1 MRNTRS
7 NDNGRAFVLPQPGE
21 GLKAFH
27 AFGHYRDLPAD
38 MRSIPAAYGDHREQ
52 CKQPRNSTKTVPGF
66 WRQWSSKHGWVD
78 RVKAHDADLS
88 RQQRERFARE
98 LIEAKDNAAK
108 VAKAALSLLVYRLKD
123 LDMNEIPVSALGSW
137 FKTFVEVQL
146 RALGD
151 SEKLDHKVEIEPI
164 TVTYV
169 LPDGKRMEDYRVPAG
184 DPD

>member
-1 MRNTRS
+1 MASGADN
-7 NDNGRAFVLPQPGE
+7 NGRAFVSPQPGE
-21 GLKAFH
+21 SSRAFH
-27 AFGHYRDLPAD
+27 GFEHYRDLPAD
-38 MRSIPAAYGDHREQ
+38 TRSIAAAYQEHLEQ
-52 CKQPRNSTKTVPGF
+52 CGGHRNSPKTVPGF
-66 WRQWSSKHGWVD
+66 WKQWSSKHGWVE
-78 RVKAHDADLS
+78 RVKGHDADLS
-88 RQQRERFARE
+88 RRQRDRLARE
-98 LIEAKDNAAK
+98 LSEAKENAAK

-151 SEKLDHKVEIEPI
+151 SEKLDHKVDIEPI

-184 DPD
+184 DPN